1 MLQLVG
7 IILSSHGEAR
17 HYALEGRQ
25 ISIAKPAG
33 FCYSM
38 AKKINPSGW
47 FIGFSL
53 NT

>member
-7 IILSSHGEAR
+7 IILSSYGEV
-17 HYALEGRQ
+17 HHKPLEGRQ

-47 FIGFSL
+47 FTGFSL